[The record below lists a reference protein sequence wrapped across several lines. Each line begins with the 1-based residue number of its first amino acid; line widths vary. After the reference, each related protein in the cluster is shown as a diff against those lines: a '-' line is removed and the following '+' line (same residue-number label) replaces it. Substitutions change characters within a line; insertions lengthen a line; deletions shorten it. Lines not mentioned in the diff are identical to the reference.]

1 LPTPEPDLAHPHYKY
16 PHDALALLRAVS
28 AGRGMPPLSDFTH
41 ADIDWIIRTGFAPL
55 FCFLSQIDSRKFES
69 PLWRELE
76 SANLS
81 VRLLNE
87 VQLET
92 LRELLKRSQ
101 GLLPPITLLKGC
113 SVASEFYP
121 EMHLRVMR
129 DLDILV
135 EAKDQPIVESLLFE
149 MGFCQ
154 QSKNNAAYYLTHHHS
169 MPFYH
174 PPTGV
179 WVEVHR
185 GLFPQADRLSSLPV
199 FSRDNIAAES
209 RLSRIEGIKVK
220 RFTPELQIVY
230 TASHWALGL
239 IDLKHRGGLFALL
252 DTILILRGAQQ
263 DLRWK
268 VIFDWVRN
276 SVAATHL
283 YLLLSYLHYK
293 NIVCIDKHI
302 LRELFARQKSF
313 GTINLKI
320 AHWLITRYLVGGN
333 VPFARGKLSILW
345 EKLLRD
351 QGPVANL
358 ASFFS
363 QILSLPEFPKNQ
375 FVSRRR
381 SGFHN

>member
-1 LPTPEPDLAHPHYKY
+1 
-16 PHDALALLRAVS
+16 
-28 AGRGMPPLSDFTH
+28 MPPLCDFTH

-55 FCFLSQIDSRKFES
+55 VCFLSRTDVRRFES
-69 PLWRELE
+69 PLWREIE

-135 EAKDQPIVESLLFE
+135 EAKDQPIAESLLFE
-149 MGFCQ
+149 MGFYQ
-154 QSKNNAAYYLTHHHS
+154 KSENAGAYYLTHHHS

-174 PPTGV
+174 ARTGV

-185 GLFPQADRLSSLPV
+185 GLFPQANRLSALPV
-199 FSRDNIAAES
+199 FSRENITAES
-209 RLSRIEGIKVK
+209 RLSRVKGIAVK

-283 YLLLSYLHYK
+283 YLLLSYLQYK
-293 NIVCIDKHI
+293 NIVCIDQDI
-302 LRELFARQKSF
+302 LRELFGQQKSF
-313 GTINLKI
+313 GITNLRI
-320 AHWLITRYLVGGN
+320 AHWLITRYLVVGN
-333 VPFARGKLSILW
+333 APLARGKLSILW
-345 EKLLRD
+345 ENLLGD
-351 QGPVANL
+351 QGPVGNL
-358 ASFFS
+358 ANFFS
-363 QILSLPEFPKNQ
+363 QILSLPEFPRINLGCH
-375 FVSRRR
+375 RR
-381 SGFHN
+381 